1 MIQGIWMS
9 PDIAVWWWR
18 VDEHDDRHCG
28 TYMLH
33 SGKLNNNGLCWISFI
48 FHSTVVDVANDSDV
62 AGWLVTSS
70 VEWNLW
76 KKSRKLLYSQWHSQ
90 QLCLHFMHI
99 NNATACYIHV
109 CYAVVL
115 FFWRLSLCQSA
126 CQSICLFAPKNAE
139 KTTDHK
145 LMYFGGIYV
154 MMNRRSVIVLM
165 TFELDRRPYR
175 WHRASYALRRYS
187 LITFAADLSS
197 FLRQSGGIWHYD
209 TSAAMPCS
217 SFSCHGFVS
226 WESTVPGAQC
236 HYASPRP
243 PVVQVPLRIQLFAVN
258 YLSSYL
264 LSSNIHHILYIY
276 DATSNY
282 SRSHASYYQIKF
294 IKFFTLL
301 LIAERSPRACAIS
314 VEECSVEGSV

>member
-1 MIQGIWMS
+1 MTVMWPAGLLLAALSEIYEKNHANFCTASDTVSSCVCISCILTMPQH
-9 PDIAVWWWR
+9 A
-18 VDEHDDRHCG
+18 
-28 TYMLH
+28 TYMYVMLWYCF
-33 SGKLNNNGLCWISFI
+33 SGVCLCVSLPV
-48 FHSTVVDVANDSDV
+48 S
-62 AGWLVTSS
+62 
-70 VEWNLW
+70 
-76 KKSRKLLYSQWHSQ
+76 LY
-90 QLCLHFMHI
+90 
-99 NNATACYIHV
+99 V
-109 CYAVVL
+109 CSHQKML
-115 FFWRLSLCQSA
+115 
-126 CQSICLFAPKNAE
+126 K